1 MYELE
6 ERRIENAYSARD
18 MSEVDSWA
26 WNYWNNVIGALVR
39 RLNDRLNNQMV
50 LALVTLITAL
60 GISAV
65 AAFYSIVGLMAI
77 FSASALSIAVMGIVL
92 EIGKLITASWLY
104 QNWKKIP
111 LLLKSYLTIAV
122 IVLMFIT
129 SMGIFGYLSKAH
141 IDQGSGTSEL
151 YVKVERLDNRITSE
165 RKIITRAEKQLSALD
180 SALDKYLELGAVSKG
195 LKKREDQEQERNALT
210 DNINN
215 AQGRIDKLLDEKSE
229 YKLQINSFEVEV
241 GPLKYISALV
251 YGDEALD
258 YIDTAVRAVILILVF
273 VFDPLAVLLIIAA
286 NMSFAEYNE
295 KRKRAL
301 ARKNK
306 VPKDAIKTTVS
317 QEQNGL
323 RKVTKSVNGVSME
336 YYE

>member
-1 MYELE
+1 
-6 ERRIENAYSARD
+6 
-18 MSEVDSWA
+18 
-26 WNYWNNVIGALVR
+26 
-39 RLNDRLNNQMV
+39 MV

-60 GISAV
+60 VISAV

-104 QNWKKIP
+104 QNWKRVP
-111 LLLKSYLTIAV
+111 FLLKSYLTIAV
-122 IVLMFIT
+122 VILMFIT

-151 YVKVERLDNRITSE
+151 YVKVERLDNRIASE
-165 RKIITRAEKQLSALD
+165 RKIIKRAETQLSALD

-210 DNINN
+210 NTINN
-215 AQGRIDKLLDEKSE
+215 AQSKIDKLLDEKSE
-229 YKLQINSFEVEV
+229 YKLQINSFEVEI

-286 NMSFAEYNE
+286 NISFAEYNE

-301 ARKNK
+301 ARKNR
-306 VPKDAIKTTVS
+306 VPKGAIKTTVS
-317 QEQNGL
+317 EEQNGL

>member
-1 MYELE
+1 
-6 ERRIENAYSARD
+6 
-18 MSEVDSWA
+18 
-26 WNYWNNVIGALVR
+26 
-39 RLNDRLNNQMV
+39 MV

-77 FSASALSIAVMGIVL
+77 FSASALSIAIMGIVL

-104 QNWKKIP
+104 QNWKRVP
-111 LLLKSYLTIAV
+111 FLLKSYLTIAV
-122 IVLMFIT
+122 IILMFIT

-151 YVKVERLDNRITSE
+151 YVKVERLDNRIISE

-210 DNINN
+210 NTINN
-215 AQGRIDKLLDEKSE
+215 AQSRIDKLLDEKSE
-229 YKLQINSFEVEV
+229 YRLQINSFEVEV

-286 NMSFAEYNE
+286 NISFAEYNE

-301 ARKNK
+301 ARKNR
-306 VPKDAIKTTVS
+306 VPKGAIKTTVS

>member
-1 MYELE
+1 
-6 ERRIENAYSARD
+6 
-18 MSEVDSWA
+18 
-26 WNYWNNVIGALVR
+26 
-39 RLNDRLNNQMV
+39 MV
-50 LALVTLITAL
+50 LALLTLITAL

-104 QNWKKIP
+104 QNWKRVP

-122 IVLMFIT
+122 VILMFIT

-151 YVKVERLDNRITSE
+151 YVKVERLDNRIASE
-165 RKIITRAEKQLSALD
+165 RKVIKRAETQLSALD

-210 DNINN
+210 NTINN
-215 AQGRIDKLLDEKSE
+215 AQNRIDKLLDEKSE

-241 GPLKYISALV
+241 GPLKYISALI
-251 YGDEALD
+251 YGEKALD
-258 YIDTAVRAVILILVF
+258 FIDSAVRGVILILVF

-301 ARKNK
+301 ARKRKQLEKQNEGK
-306 VPKDAIKTTVS
+306 VKTTVT
-317 QEQNGL
+317 EQSNGM
-323 RKVTKSVNGVSME
+323 KKITKQQGNVSIE

>member
-1 MYELE
+1 
-6 ERRIENAYSARD
+6 
-18 MSEVDSWA
+18 
-26 WNYWNNVIGALVR
+26 
-39 RLNDRLNNQMV
+39 MV

-104 QNWKKIP
+104 QNWKRVP
-111 LLLKSYLTIAV
+111 FLLKSYLTIAV
-122 IVLMFIT
+122 IILMFIT

-151 YVKVERLDNRITSE
+151 YVKVERLDNRIASE

-195 LKKREDQEQERNALT
+195 LKKREDQEQERNALI

-215 AQGRIDKLLDEKSE
+215 EQGRIDKLLDEKSE

-286 NMSFAEYNE
+286 NISFAEYNE

-301 ARKNK
+301 ARKNR
-306 VPKDAIKTTVS
+306 VPKGAIKTTVS
-317 QEQNGL
+317 EEQNGL

>member
-1 MYELE
+1 
-6 ERRIENAYSARD
+6 
-18 MSEVDSWA
+18 
-26 WNYWNNVIGALVR
+26 
-39 RLNDRLNNQMV
+39 MV

-104 QNWKKIP
+104 QNWKRVP
-111 LLLKSYLTIAV
+111 FLLKSYLTIAV

-195 LKKREDQEQERNALT
+195 LKKREDQEQERNALIG
-210 DNINN
+210 NITN

-286 NMSFAEYNE
+286 NISFAEYND

-306 VPKDAIKTTVS
+306 VPKGAIKTTVS

>member
-1 MYELE
+1 M
-6 ERRIENAYSARD
+6 I
-18 MSEVDSWA
+18 
-26 WNYWNNVIGALVR
+26 
-39 RLNDRLNNQMV
+39 
-50 LALVTLITAL
+50 LAIVTLFTAL
-60 GISAV
+60 AISAV

-104 QNWKKIP
+104 QNWKRVP
-111 LLLKSYLTIAV
+111 FLLKSYLTIAV

-141 IDQGSGTSEL
+141 IDQGSGTSEI

-195 LKKREDQEQERNALT
+195 LKKREDQESERNALT

-229 YKLQINSFEVEV
+229 YQLQINSFEVEV

-286 NMSFAEYNE
+286 NMSIAEYNE
-295 KRKRAL
+295 KKKRLL

-306 VPKDAIKTTVS
+306 IPKDAIKTTVGKV
-317 QEQNGL
+317 ENGL
-323 RKVTKSVNGVSME
+323 RKVTKEQNGVSMS

>member
-1 MYELE
+1 
-6 ERRIENAYSARD
+6 
-18 MSEVDSWA
+18 
-26 WNYWNNVIGALVR
+26 
-39 RLNDRLNNQMV
+39 MV

-104 QNWKKIP
+104 QNWKRVP
-111 LLLKSYLTIAV
+111 FLLKSYLTIAV
-122 IVLMFIT
+122 VILMFIT

-151 YVKVERLDNRITSE
+151 YVKVERLDNRIASE
-165 RKIITRAEKQLSALD
+165 RKVIKRAETQLSALD
-180 SALDKYLELGAVSKG
+180 SALEKYVELGAVSKG
-195 LKKREDQEQERNALT
+195 LQKREDQEEERNSLT
-210 DNINN
+210 NIINKS
-215 AQGRIDKLLDEKSE
+215 QGKIDKLLDEKSE

-241 GPLKYISALV
+241 GPLKYISALI
-251 YGDEALD
+251 YGDKALD
-258 YIDTAVRAVILILVF
+258 FIDSAVRGVILILVF

-301 ARKNK
+301 ARKRKQLEKQNEGK
-306 VPKDAIKTTVS
+306 VKTTVT
-317 QEQNGL
+317 EEPNGM
-323 RKVTKSVNGVSME
+323 KKITKQQGNVSME

>member
-1 MYELE
+1 
-6 ERRIENAYSARD
+6 
-18 MSEVDSWA
+18 
-26 WNYWNNVIGALVR
+26 
-39 RLNDRLNNQMV
+39 MV

-104 QNWKKIP
+104 QNWKRVP
-111 LLLKSYLTIAV
+111 FLLKSYLTIAV

-151 YVKVERLDNRITSE
+151 YVKVERLDNRIISE

-215 AQGRIDKLLDEKSE
+215 AQSRIDKLLDEKSE
-229 YKLQINSFEVEV
+229 YRLQINSFEVEV

-286 NMSFAEYNE
+286 NISFAEYNE

-301 ARKNK
+301 ARKNR
-306 VPKDAIKTTVS
+306 VPKGAIKTTVS

>member
-1 MYELE
+1 M
-6 ERRIENAYSARD
+6 I
-18 MSEVDSWA
+18 
-26 WNYWNNVIGALVR
+26 
-39 RLNDRLNNQMV
+39 

-77 FSASALSIAVMGIVL
+77 FSASALSIAIMGIVL

-104 QNWKKIP
+104 QNWKRVP
-111 LLLKSYLTIAV
+111 FLLKSYLTIAV

-195 LKKREDQEQERNALT
+195 LKKREDQEQERNALIG
-210 DNINN
+210 NINN

-306 VPKDAIKTTVS
+306 VPKGAIKTTVGK
-317 QEQNGL
+317 EENGL

>member
-1 MYELE
+1 
-6 ERRIENAYSARD
+6 
-18 MSEVDSWA
+18 
-26 WNYWNNVIGALVR
+26 
-39 RLNDRLNNQMV
+39 MV

-104 QNWKKIP
+104 QNWKRVP
-111 LLLKSYLTIAV
+111 FLLKSYLTIAV
-122 IVLMFIT
+122 VILMFIT

-151 YVKVERLDNRITSE
+151 YVKVERLDNRIASE

-210 DNINN
+210 DTINN
-215 AQGRIDKLLDEKSE
+215 AQSKIDKLLDEKSE
-229 YKLQINSFEVEV
+229 YKLQINSFEVEI

-286 NMSFAEYNE
+286 NISFAEYNE

-301 ARKNK
+301 ARKNR
-306 VPKDAIKTTVS
+306 VPKGAIKTTVS

>member
-1 MYELE
+1 
-6 ERRIENAYSARD
+6 
-18 MSEVDSWA
+18 
-26 WNYWNNVIGALVR
+26 
-39 RLNDRLNNQMV
+39 MV

-104 QNWKKIP
+104 QNWKRVP
-111 LLLKSYLTIAV
+111 FLLKSYLTIAV
-122 IVLMFIT
+122 IILMFIT

-151 YVKVERLDNRITSE
+151 YVKVERLDNRIISE
-165 RKIITRAEKQLSALD
+165 RKIITRAEKQLSSLD

-195 LKKREDQEQERNALT
+195 LKKREDQEQERNSLIG
-210 DNINN
+210 NINN

-286 NMSFAEYNE
+286 NISFAEYNN

-306 VPKDAIKTTVS
+306 VPKNAIKTTVG
-317 QEQNGL
+317 QPQNGL
-323 RKVTKSVNGVSME
+323 RKVTKEQNGVSME

>member
-1 MYELE
+1 M
-6 ERRIENAYSARD
+6 I
-18 MSEVDSWA
+18 
-26 WNYWNNVIGALVR
+26 
-39 RLNDRLNNQMV
+39 

-104 QNWKKIP
+104 QNWKRVP
-111 LLLKSYLTIAV
+111 FLLKSYLTIAV
-122 IVLMFIT
+122 VILMFIT

-151 YVKVERLDNRITSE
+151 YVKVERLDNRIASE
-165 RKIITRAEKQLSALD
+165 RKVIKRAETQLSALD
-180 SALDKYLELGAVSKG
+180 SALEKYVELGAVSKG
-195 LKKREDQEQERNALT
+195 LQKREDQEQERNTLT
-210 DNINN
+210 NIINN
-215 AQGRIDKLLDEKSE
+215 AQTKIDKLLDEKSE

-286 NMSFAEYNE
+286 NISFAEYNE

-301 ARKNK
+301 ARKNR
-306 VPKDAIKTTVS
+306 VPKGAIKTTVS
-317 QEQNGL
+317 EEQNGL

>member
-1 MYELE
+1 
-6 ERRIENAYSARD
+6 
-18 MSEVDSWA
+18 
-26 WNYWNNVIGALVR
+26 
-39 RLNDRLNNQMV
+39 MV

-77 FSASALSIAVMGIVL
+77 FSASALSIAIMGIVL

-104 QNWKKIP
+104 QNWKRVP
-111 LLLKSYLTIAV
+111 FLLKSYLTIAV

-151 YVKVERLDNRITSE
+151 YVKVERLENRITSE
-165 RKIITRAEKQLSALD
+165 RKIITRAEKQLTALD

-195 LKKREDQEQERNALT
+195 LKKREDQEIERVGLT
-210 DNINN
+210 TTINN
-215 AQGRIDKLLDEKSE
+215 TQNRIDKLLDEKSE
-229 YKLQINSFEVEV
+229 YQLQINSFEVEV

-286 NMSFAEYNE
+286 NMSFAEYND

-306 VPKDAIKTTVS
+306 VPKDAIKTTVG
-317 QEQNGL
+317 QQQNGL

>member
-1 MYELE
+1 
-6 ERRIENAYSARD
+6 
-18 MSEVDSWA
+18 
-26 WNYWNNVIGALVR
+26 
-39 RLNDRLNNQMV
+39 MV

-104 QNWKKIP
+104 QNWKRVP
-111 LLLKSYLTIAV
+111 FLLKSYLTIAV

-151 YVKVERLDNRITSE
+151 YVKVERLDNRIISE

-195 LKKREDQEQERNALT
+195 LKKREDQEQERNALIG
-210 DNINN
+210 NINN

-286 NMSFAEYNE
+286 NISFAEYNE

-301 ARKNK
+301 ARKNR
-306 VPKDAIKTTVS
+306 VPKGAIKTTVS

>member
-1 MYELE
+1 
-6 ERRIENAYSARD
+6 
-18 MSEVDSWA
+18 
-26 WNYWNNVIGALVR
+26 
-39 RLNDRLNNQMV
+39 MV

-104 QNWKKIP
+104 QNWKRVP
-111 LLLKSYLTIAV
+111 FLLKSYLTIAV
-122 IVLMFIT
+122 VILMFIT

-151 YVKVERLDNRITSE
+151 YVKVERLDNRIVSE
-165 RKIITRAEKQLSALD
+165 RKIIKRAETQLSALD

-210 DNINN
+210 NTINN
-215 AQGRIDKLLDEKSE
+215 AQSRIDKLLDEKSE

-286 NMSFAEYNE
+286 NISFAEYNE

-301 ARKNK
+301 ARKNR
-306 VPKDAIKTTVS
+306 VPKGAIKTTVS
-317 QEQNGL
+317 EEQNGL

>member
-1 MYELE
+1 M
-6 ERRIENAYSARD
+6 I
-18 MSEVDSWA
+18 
-26 WNYWNNVIGALVR
+26 
-39 RLNDRLNNQMV
+39 

-77 FSASALSIAVMGIVL
+77 FSASALSIAIMGIVL

-104 QNWKKIP
+104 QNWKRVP
-111 LLLKSYLTIAV
+111 FLLKSYLTIAV

-151 YVKVERLDNRITSE
+151 YVKVERLDNRIISE

-215 AQGRIDKLLDEKSE
+215 AQSRIDKLLDEKSE

-286 NMSFAEYNE
+286 SMSFAEYNE

-306 VPKDAIKTTVS
+306 VPKGAIKTTVGK
-317 QEQNGL
+317 EQNGL

>member
-1 MYELE
+1 
-6 ERRIENAYSARD
+6 
-18 MSEVDSWA
+18 
-26 WNYWNNVIGALVR
+26 
-39 RLNDRLNNQMV
+39 MV

-104 QNWKKIP
+104 QNWKRVP
-111 LLLKSYLTIAV
+111 FLLKSYLTIAV

-151 YVKVERLDNRITSE
+151 YVKVERLDNRIISE

-195 LKKREDQEQERNALT
+195 LKKREDQEQERIALT

-286 NMSFAEYNE
+286 NISFAEYNE

-306 VPKDAIKTTVS
+306 VPKGAIKTTVS

>member
-1 MYELE
+1 M
-6 ERRIENAYSARD
+6 I
-18 MSEVDSWA
+18 
-26 WNYWNNVIGALVR
+26 
-39 RLNDRLNNQMV
+39 

-77 FSASALSIAVMGIVL
+77 FSASALSIAIMGIVL

-104 QNWKKIP
+104 QNWKRVP
-111 LLLKSYLTIAV
+111 FLLKSYLTIAV

-151 YVKVERLDNRITSE
+151 YVKVERLDNRIISE

-215 AQGRIDKLLDEKSE
+215 AQSRIDKLLDEKSE

-286 NMSFAEYNE
+286 NISFAEYNE

-306 VPKDAIKTTVS
+306 VPKGAIKTTVS

>member
-1 MYELE
+1 
-6 ERRIENAYSARD
+6 
-18 MSEVDSWA
+18 
-26 WNYWNNVIGALVR
+26 
-39 RLNDRLNNQMV
+39 MV

-104 QNWKKIP
+104 QNWKRVP
-111 LLLKSYLTIAV
+111 FLLKSYLTIAV

-151 YVKVERLDNRITSE
+151 YVKVERLDNRIISE

-306 VPKDAIKTTVS
+306 VPKGAIKTTVS

>member
-1 MYELE
+1 
-6 ERRIENAYSARD
+6 
-18 MSEVDSWA
+18 
-26 WNYWNNVIGALVR
+26 
-39 RLNDRLNNQMV
+39 MV

-104 QNWKKIP
+104 QNWKRVP
-111 LLLKSYLTIAV
+111 FLLKSYLTIAV
-122 IVLMFIT
+122 IILMFIT

-151 YVKVERLDNRITSE
+151 YVKVERLDNRIASE
-165 RKIITRAEKQLSALD
+165 RKIIKRAETQLSALD

-195 LKKREDQEQERNALT
+195 LQKREDQEKERNSLT
-210 DNINN
+210 NIINKS
-215 AQGRIDKLLDEKSE
+215 QGKIDKLLDEKSE
-229 YKLQINSFEVEV
+229 YKLQINSFEVEI

-251 YGDEALD
+251 YGDDALD
-258 YIDTAVRAVILILVF
+258 FIDTAVRGVILILVF

-301 ARKNK
+301 ARKRKQLEKENK
-306 VPKDAIKTTVS
+306 GKVKTTVT
-317 QEQNGL
+317 EEPNGM
-323 RKVTKSVNGVSME
+323 KKITKQQGNVSME

>member
-1 MYELE
+1 
-6 ERRIENAYSARD
+6 
-18 MSEVDSWA
+18 
-26 WNYWNNVIGALVR
+26 
-39 RLNDRLNNQMV
+39 MV

-104 QNWKKIP
+104 QNWKRVP
-111 LLLKSYLTIAV
+111 FLLKSYLTIAV
-122 IVLMFIT
+122 IILMFIT

-165 RKIITRAEKQLSALD
+165 RKIITRAEKQLSTLD
-180 SALDKYLELGAVSKG
+180 SALEKYLELGAVSKG
-195 LKKREDQEQERNALT
+195 LKKREDQEQERNALI

-286 NMSFAEYNE
+286 NISFAEYNE

-301 ARKNK
+301 ARKNR
-306 VPKDAIKTTVS
+306 VPKGAIKTTVS
-317 QEQNGL
+317 EEQNGL